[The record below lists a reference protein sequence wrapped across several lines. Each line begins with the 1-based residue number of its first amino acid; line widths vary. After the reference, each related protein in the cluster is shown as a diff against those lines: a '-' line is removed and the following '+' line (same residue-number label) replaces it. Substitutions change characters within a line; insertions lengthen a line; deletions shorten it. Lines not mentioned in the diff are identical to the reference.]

1 MRKTTPAEM
10 AKLIFNDFY
19 ILLDKENGENTGEML
34 LTIYSLALKAAIRS
48 VKLVISAN
56 PHSNPL
62 NTDVH
67 PTMEWWEEVL
77 AELKK
82 HI

>member
-1 MRKTTPAEM
+1 MIEITPAEM
-10 AKLIFNDFY
+10 AQLIFNDFY
-19 ILLDKENGENTGEML
+19 ILFMKEGGELGEEVL
-34 LTIYSLALKAAIRS
+34 VTNLAMKAAIRS

-82 HI
+82 HDK